1 MLQELQSKSPKDR
14 QIQCNYIQ
22 QYLYAAFLESNL
34 KSTLKKFQFDKT
46 RKSRHQ
52 LDKSPSGFFYILDK
66 YFSEILKKITFENNF

>member
-22 QYLYAAFLESNL
+22 QYLYAAFLESN
-34 KSTLKKFQFDKT
+34 FDKT

-52 LDKSPSGFFYILDK
+52 LDKSPAGFFYILDK
-66 YFSEILKKITFENNF
+66 YFSKILKKITFENNF